1 MEITEMEW
9 ENVKNKIADLENK
22 LKDQRELTSLLLLQ
36 AKQNDERCSDT
47 LRIMKTISDKVIRL
61 SKAIQK
67 SFDEIIV
74 ESHL

>member
-9 ENVKNKIADLENK
+9 EKVKNKIADLENK
-22 LKDQRELTSLLLLQ
+22 LQDQRELTSLLLLQ

-47 LRIMKTISDKVIRL
+47 LRIMETIGDKVIRL

-74 ESHL
+74 ESHP